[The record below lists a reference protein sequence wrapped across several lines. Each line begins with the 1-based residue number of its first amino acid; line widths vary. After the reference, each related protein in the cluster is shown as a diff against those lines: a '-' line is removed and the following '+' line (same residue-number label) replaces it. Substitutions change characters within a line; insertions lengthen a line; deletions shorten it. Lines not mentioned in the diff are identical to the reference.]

1 MFIQTFF
8 NELNKNNIRYVL
20 VGGLAVNLHGIP
32 RSTFD
37 IDIIIALDN
46 NNIEQFWN
54 VIKYFNMSPRQPITL
69 NQLKY
74 PQVRQSWIKDKNL
87 IALTFHQNDPPQME
101 VDLLLQTFDMSFD
114 DIYNNAVTFKEK
126 GISLKAAS
134 VDSLI
139 KLKKQSKREQDIQ
152 DIKFLEQLR

>member
-1 MFIQTFF
+1 MFIQSFF
-8 NELNKNNIRYVL
+8 NELNKQDIRYVL

-37 IDIIIALDN
+37 IDIVIALDSI
-46 NNIEQFWN
+46 NIEQFWH
-54 VIKYFNMSPRQPITL
+54 VTEHFNMTTRQPVTL
-69 NQLKY
+69 NQLKD
-74 PQVRQSWIKDKNL
+74 PQIRASWIKDKNL
-87 IALTFHQNDPPQME
+87 IALTFSQNDPPHME
-101 VDLLLQTFDMSFD
+101 VDILLDTFGVSFD
-114 DIYNNAVTFKEK
+114 ELFSTAVTFEEQ

-139 KLKKQSKREQDIQ
+139 KLKNKSQREQDLQ